1 MLTVEFRGLK
11 RRRRTYFLSAISIL
25 LLTLS
30 ATSAQAMGIFIHPQ
44 VGATFTLEVEPSD
57 STENVKAKIED
68 IKSIDPNLQHLVFAS
83 QSLEDGRTL
92 SDYGIQESSTVNL
105 FTSRIGQCQYIG
117 DPCAFG
123 DTGPGGGKIFITPD
137 TSGNTTGKYFE
148 VTSASPTQLLF
159 CKSEGV
165 PRESAAHG
173 EIGSGSSNTAAFQG
187 AGCDTSSAI
196 GYVRSLSQNGF
207 ADWFIPSEQET
218 GQIFNQLAVLS
229 LGSITPTYSTFH
241 FIHGSTYVDSS
252 DGPSQAADDLDHGD
266 YGQYTQAN
274 FLLQVTPVRMFSLV
288 PVPAPQIPDP
298 VQDVQSIDP
307 VVSVSS
313 GSSGVGTGSTTSN
326 SSSSATTSTPTI
338 PQVQPKGD
346 LSLKGNFTR
355 KVQAIY
361 VDDLRLTPDQWE
373 QTATSLIIKL
383 PNHTSG
389 EAKIQIYN
397 GAVPVLAPITVSF
410 QSTEKPTPQV
420 ATTTSILSCVSAKRT
435 YKPRAN
441 SCLTGYTATR
451 G

>member
-1 MLTVEFRGLK
+1 M
-11 RRRRTYFLSAISIL
+11 
-25 LLTLS
+25 
-30 ATSAQAMGIFIHPQ
+30 
-44 VGATFTLEVEPSD
+44 
-57 STENVKAKIED
+57 
-68 IKSIDPNLQHLVFAS
+68 
-83 QSLEDGRTL
+83 
-92 SDYGIQESSTVNL
+92 
-105 FTSRIGQCQYIG
+105 
-117 DPCAFG
+117 
-123 DTGPGGGKIFITPD
+123 
-137 TSGNTTGKYFE
+137 
-148 VTSASPTQLLF
+148 
-159 CKSEGV
+159 
-165 PRESAAHG
+165 
-173 EIGSGSSNTAAFQG
+173 
-187 AGCDTSSAI
+187 
-196 GYVRSLSQNGF
+196 
-207 ADWFIPSEQET
+207 
-218 GQIFNQLAVLS
+218 
-229 LGSITPTYSTFH
+229 
-241 FIHGSTYVDSS
+241 DSS

-307 VVSVSS
+307 VVSVSL
-313 GSSGVGTGSTTSN
+313 GSSGAGSGSTTSN
-326 SSSSATTSTPTI
+326 GSSSATTSTPTI
-338 PQVQPKGD
+338 PQVQAKGD

-373 QTATSLIIKL
+373 QSATSLIIKL

-420 ATTTSILSCVSAKRT
+420 ATTTSILSCVSARRT

-441 SCLTGYTATR
+441 SCLPGYTATR